1 MVVRTDSLPLRSMP
15 KGEVVPVTPASSEGG
30 SSPAPVGGG
39 RRYSAANKKMAQ
51 VVPSPAGSSPRAAPG
66 GKGGRAFGALSS
78 PFKQSRMAP
87 ASPHKAPGTPSRRR
101 VKRTASNMRASGS
114 RVRQTSLETV
124 PTKSFYL
131 EVQTDTIKDFP
142 KDDSEEGKAGTRLEP
157 GTSFLVEKHGQW
169 MRSQRLEEMQEQEEK
184 IASRERV
191 LAKKQKE
198 LEAARKAKQGDEEID
213 KHTKLVDKLS
223 DQIQQMKDDL
233 TLMGADSF
241 YPGEGGT
248 PVQID
253 PAVSVPGLG
262 EIMQVGPATKFVCVL
277 ASKTFV
283 HSPRANSKASR
294 RPPICECMRACMGSN
309 VVLMRSRP
317 LTDARVASHRSANGA

>member
-1 MVVRTDSLPLRSMP
+1 M
-15 KGEVVPVTPASSEGG
+15 TPASSEGG

-51 VVPSPAGSSPRAAPG
+51 VVPSGSSPRAAPG
-66 GKGGRAFGALSS
+66 RKGGRAVGALSS

-101 VKRTASNMRASGS
+101 VKRTASKVGAHGS

-142 KDDSEEGKAGTRLEP
+142 KDDSDEGKAGTRLEP

-294 RPPICECMRACMGSN
+294 QGIYTNMYVYIYIYIYIYIYVCMYIYIY
-309 VVLMRSRP
+309 
-317 LTDARVASHRSANGA
+317 TYFEKIT